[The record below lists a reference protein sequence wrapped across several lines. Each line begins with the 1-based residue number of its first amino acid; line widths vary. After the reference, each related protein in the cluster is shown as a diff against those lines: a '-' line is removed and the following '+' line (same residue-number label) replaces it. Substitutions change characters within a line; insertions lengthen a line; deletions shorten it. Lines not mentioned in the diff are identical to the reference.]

1 MKMRQRTY
9 RSSCEAAVLTPASL
23 CHFKSW
29 LNKHNNEYLKVTLE
43 ANLKLDNKWYKLGL
57 DLLRTETQSQ
67 GIYKTLIPNLT
78 NKDITITKH
87 QH

>member
-1 MKMRQRTY
+1 M
-9 RSSCEAAVLTPASL
+9 
-23 CHFKSW
+23 
-29 LNKHNNEYLKVTLE
+29 TLE
-43 ANLKLDNKWYKLGL
+43 ANLKLDNKWYELGL

-87 QH
+87 QN